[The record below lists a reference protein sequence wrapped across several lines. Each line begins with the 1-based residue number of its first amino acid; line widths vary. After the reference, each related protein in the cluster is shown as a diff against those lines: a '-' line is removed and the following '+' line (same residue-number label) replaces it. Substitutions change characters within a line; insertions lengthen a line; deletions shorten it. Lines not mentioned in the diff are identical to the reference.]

1 MGSPRELVI
10 QGSSLGRGWPAAL
23 QLAGSHLFIPSR
35 RGPLFPACS
44 RLFPLR
50 FYSILQYR
58 VLVDSSSICRPVRV
72 RPSTSEYVL
81 VAEAEID
88 ERERTRGIMSTQASR
103 MKAEQ
108 FEAREKAYVSEE
120 SEGEVR

>member
-1 MGSPRELVI
+1 MEEADGKSEGGER
-10 QGSSLGRGWPAAL
+10 WPAFHPQSTGA
-23 QLAGSHLFIPSR
+23 ACSR
-35 RGPLFPACS
+35 LFPLVPACP

>member
-1 MGSPRELVI
+1 MEEADGKSEGAGHP
-10 QGSSLGRGWPAAL
+10 G
-23 QLAGSHLFIPSR
+23 QLASAEGRRWPLSIPSR
-35 RGPLFPACS
+35 RGPLVPACS

>member
-1 MGSPRELVI
+1 L
-10 QGSSLGRGWPAAL
+10 
-23 QLAGSHLFIPSR
+23 
-35 RGPLFPACS
+35 
-44 RLFPLR
+44 
-50 FYSILQYR
+50 
-58 VLVDSSSICRPVRV
+58 
-72 RPSTSEYVL
+72 TSEYVL

-88 ERERTRGIMSTQASR
+88 ERERTRGIMSTPASR

>member
-1 MGSPRELVI
+1 MEEADGKSEGAGHP
-10 QGSSLGRGWPAAL
+10 GWPAAL
-23 QLAGSHLFIPSR
+23 QLAGGHLSIPSR
-35 RGPLFPACS
+35 RGPLVPAFS
-44 RLFPLR
+44 RLFPLVPA
-50 FYSILQYR
+50 SILQYITVPCIGR
-58 VLVDSSSICRPVRV
+58 LVVDL
-72 RPSTSEYVL
+72 TSEYVL

-88 ERERTRGIMSTQASR
+88 ERERTRGIMSTPASR